1 MNRQEEGTVAYE
13 RRVVDAEL
21 RQRLSATG
29 AVVIEGPKACGKTQ
43 TALQVAGSSVLLD
56 TNVSARRALAVQPSL
71 VLDGKAPR
79 LLDEWQVEPQLWNL
93 VRREVDSRQLAGQF
107 ILTGSAVPADDAQ
120 RHTGAGRFSF
130 LRMRPM
136 TLFETGHS
144 TGAMSLTELMA
155 GNVSSSGDTGLTIAE
170 IAKRI
175 TIGGWPA
182 QQSKSVRDAARA
194 ARDYL
199 EQVQQVDVGRV
210 AGGKR
215 DPIKVG
221 RLLSSLARNTAT
233 EAATTVLATDAGG
246 SVGPLA
252 RNTVSDYLDVLERL
266 MVVENQPAWSP
277 HLRSRSILRLKP
289 KRHFVDP
296 SLAVAALAA
305 GPDRLLADLELMGF
319 LFESLV
325 IRDLR
330 VFAQPLDGQVF
341 HYRNNNGV
349 EVDAIVQ
356 LTDGRWGAFEVKL
369 GQGMIDAAADNLLRF
384 EKLVDVHKSGPP
396 TVLAVICGT
405 GFAYRRK
412 DGVVVIPI
420 GALGP

>member
-1 MNRQEEGTVAYE
+1 MAYE

-21 RQRLSATG
+21 RQRLSSTG

-43 TALQVAGSSVLLD
+43 TALQIAASSVLLD
-56 TNVSARRALAVQPSL
+56 TNMSARRALAVEPSL

-93 VRREVDSRQLAGQF
+93 VRREVDSRQLTGQF

-136 TLFETGHS
+136 TLFETGQS

-155 GNVSSSGDTGLTIAE
+155 GNASSSGDTGLTIAD
-170 IAKRI
+170 IAERI

-199 EQVQQVDVGRV
+199 EQVQQVDIGRV
-210 AGGKR
+210 AGGKC
-215 DPIKVG
+215 DSAKVG

-233 EAATTVLATDAGG
+233 EVATTVLAADTGG

-252 RNTVSDYLDVLERL
+252 RNTVSDYLEVLERL

-277 HLRSRSILRLKP
+277 HLRSRSILRSKP

-341 HYRNNNGV
+341 HYRDNNGV

-356 LTDGRWGAFEVKL
+356 FADGRWGAFEVKL
-369 GQGMIDAAADNLLRF
+369 GLGMIDTAANNLLRF
-384 EKLVDVHKSGPP
+384 EKLIDVHKSGPP